1 MTFRKVLVASLGVCL
16 ALLPLASASM
26 AAEGKRSARFLTG
39 PQDGEAIDL
48 ALSYLHANYKSL
60 HLTPAD
66 LSELKVT
73 DQYVTA
79 HNGTTH
85 IFFGQRQN
93 GIPVFNGL
101 IGVHVASDGS
111 IIHLTNGFVSD
122 LASKITTTS
131 AQLGAEEAILKAAD
145 HLGMSAV
152 ARAPRLLEADGSRDS
167 AALYDGAGI
176 SRRDIRV
183 HQTYIPKDGAVR
195 LAWQIEIDQIG
206 SSDWSDL
213 MVDAENGALLGEH
226 NRTQHVDGEDN
237 VGTVPQDIY
246 FVFPLPGE
254 HPEDVG
260 QVDVVGPADATA
272 SPHGWHDTDGI
283 AGGEFTNTR
292 GRNVDAYD
300 DIDADNSPD
309 NTYVSGGAMS
319 PLDFDYPF
327 DPGQGPTGG
336 TNREAAIVNLF
347 YWNNIMH
354 DLTYHYGFDPASG
367 NFESADPVNAEAQDG
382 SGTNNANFSTPAEGN
397 RPRMQMFV
405 WTAPPKFVINSP
417 VSIAGTYDAGGA
429 NFGAALAG
437 QTGNLALVND
447 GDDEGGT
454 GSTTDACQA
463 LPAGSMTGLIALID
477 RGSCEFGLKVLNAE
491 NAGAIAAVVVNN
503 QGDGVLNMGPGV
515 NGGSVTI
522 AGMFIGQSTGDLVKA
537 ELFGRNGGTV
547 NVTLAA
553 AIDPDRD
560 SDFDA
565 GVISHEYGHG
575 ISIRLTGGPN
585 NVFCLQGDEQAGE
598 GWSDFWALVLFADE
612 TDTRATTRGVGN
624 YLIFEDENGSGIRN
638 FPYSTDLLVN
648 PQTYA
653 DINGTNVPHGVGEIW
668 AGMLWELYW
677 NLVDKHGF
685 DTDLYNG
692 TGGNNLTIQLM
703 IDGLKLQGCAPTFVA
718 ARDAILTADAND
730 NGGANACEIWRA
742 FAKRGVGTGAS
753 AGTTAVGDETEDF
766 TVPAECVVDLFAD
779 GFESGDT
786 TMWDSTTP

>member
-16 ALLPLASASM
+16 ALLPLASVSM
-26 AAEGKRSARFLTG
+26 AAEGKRSDRFLTG
-39 PQDGEAIDL
+39 PQEGEAIDL
-48 ALSYLHANYKSL
+48 ALSYLHANYKTL
-60 HLTPAD
+60 NLTPAD

-73 DQYVTA
+73 DQYVSS

-85 IFFGQRQN
+85 IFFGQHQH

-122 LASKITTTS
+122 LASRISTTS
-131 AQLGAEEAILKAAD
+131 AQLGAEQAILKAAD

-152 ARAPRLLEADGSRDS
+152 ARAPRLVEADGSRDS

-183 HQTYIPKDGAVR
+183 NQTYIAKDGAIR
-195 LAWQIEIDQIG
+195 LAWQVEIDQIG
-206 SSDWSDL
+206 SSDWLDL
-213 MVDAENGALLGEH
+213 MVDAENGELLGQF
-226 NRTQHVDGEDN
+226 NRTSHVGDPFES
-237 VGTVPQDIY
+237 Y
-246 FVFPLPGE
+246 LVFPLPGE
-254 HPEDVG
+254 HPEDTS
-260 QVDVVGPADATA
+260 QVLVVDPADPTA
-272 SPHGWHDTDGI
+272 SPNGWHDTDGDPER
-283 AGGEFTNTR
+283 EFTDTR
-292 GRNVDAYD
+292 GRNVHAYD
-300 DIDADNSPD
+300 DIDADNNPD
-309 NTYVSGGAMS
+309 STWVSGTEDGDE
-319 PLDFDYPF
+319 LEFNFPF
-327 DPGQGPTGG
+327 DAGQGPTGG

-367 NFESADPVNAEAQDG
+367 NFEDADPVNAEAQDG
-382 SGTNNANFSTPAEGN
+382 SGTNNANFSTPSEGN

-405 WTAPPKFVINSP
+405 WTAPPAFVVNSP
-417 VSIAGTYDAGGA
+417 GGIAGTYDAAGA
-429 NFGAALAG
+429 SFGAALAG

-447 GDDEGGT
+447 GDDEGGA

-463 LPAGSMTGLIALID
+463 LPAGSMNGLIALID

-503 QGDGVLNMGPGV
+503 QGDGVLTMGPGV

-522 AGMFIGQSTGDLVKA
+522 AGMFIGQGTGDLVKA
-537 ELFGRNGGTV
+537 ELFGKNGGGV
-547 NVTLAA
+547 NVTLSAA
-553 AIDPDRD
+553 VDPNRD
-560 SDFDA
+560 SDMDA

-575 ISIRLTGGPN
+575 VSIRLTGGPT
-585 NVFCLQGDEQAGE
+585 NVFCLSGDEQAGE

-612 TDTRATTRGVGN
+612 TDTRTTTRGVGN
-624 YLIFEDENGSGIRN
+624 YLIFQDGDGSGIRN
-638 FPYSTDLLVN
+638 FPYSTDMMVN

-653 DINGTNVPHGVGEIW
+653 DISGTNVPHGVGEIW

-685 DTDLYNG
+685 DTDLYTG
-692 TGGNNLTIQLM
+692 TGGNNLTMQLM
-703 IDGLKLQGCAPTFVA
+703 VDGLKLQGCNPTFVA

-742 FAKRGVGTGAS
+742 FAKRGVGTGAA
-753 AGTTAVGDETEDF
+753 AGTTGVGDETEDF
-766 TVPAECVVDLFAD
+766 NVPVECLVDIFDD

-786 TMWDSTTP
+786 SMWSSTTP